1 MTHRKSIFSLF
12 GALLA
17 ILFVGCAENVEQ
29 LAKSYLDRAEQ
40 SFAHEQYSLAKLQL
54 DSIKELYPTAFEA
67 RAKAQTM
74 MLHID
79 LTESQRAQHYLD
91 SLLTLSHDM
100 AQPLIPQFYLDKDP
114 AYQEIGHYYDS
125 RYRTERNVG
134 RTYLR
139 PQTDEK
145 GAFMLVVFYRGKD
158 LKAHTLRF
166 TAPDG
171 TYTEVTA
178 PHSHTWNDA
187 SGRAERLDFAPNAE
201 SSVASFVEMHADKT
215 IKVEL
220 IGDKGKAAISFAKAD
235 KQSLTAVANLA
246 MHLRNIT
253 DLEGKL
259 QDTQRRIDFVQSR
272 LQADSLKR
280 SASAV
285 Q

>member
-12 GALLA
+12 AALFA
-17 ILFVGCAENVEQ
+17 ILFVGCAEDVEK
-29 LAKSYLDRAEQ
+29 LANTYLNRAEQ
-40 SFAHEQYSLAKLQL
+40 SLAREQYNLAKLQL

-67 RAKAQTM
+67 RAKAQT
-74 MLHID
+74 LLLNID
-79 LTESQRAQHYLD
+79 LIESERALHYLD
-91 SLLTLSHDM
+91 SLLVLSQSM

-114 AYQEIGHYYDS
+114 AYQEIGHYYAS
-125 RYRTERNVG
+125 RYRTEKNVG

-145 GAFMLVVFYRGKD
+145 GYFALVVFYRGKA
-158 LKAHTLRF
+158 LNPHTLRF

-171 TYTEVTA
+171 TYTDVVS
-178 PHSHTWNDA
+178 PQSHTWTDA
-187 SGRAERLDFAPNAE
+187 SGRAERLDFSPNAE
-201 SSVASFVEMHADKT
+201 SSVASFIELNGDKT

-220 IGDKGKAAISFAKAD
+220 IGEKGKSAISFAKAD
-235 KQSLTAVANLA
+235 KQSLVEVANLA

-259 QDTQRRIDFVQSR
+259 KDTHRRIDFVQSR
-272 LQADSLKR
+272 IQADSVR
-280 SASAV
+280 RASKAA